1 MNPEKN
7 TLIKKGSRYIR
18 RDSKRTITKV
28 VPINSIR
35 NNKINNIPDDKEAKN
50 NLSQLS
56 TYMLRS
62 VIVKRNAPNTE
73 SFNKSTG
80 KITVST
86 ANKKEKLNHTMFQ
99 SDQRLNKN
107 NQPRTPLVS
116 SLRNKITGI
125 SVINSSKRNVQTP
138 QVNYN
143 NNKDY
148 IKVNNLTYYIRCPY
162 CNHELN
168 QDPKI
173 EKTHYKKICI
183 ENKENINTNNELNN
197 NIKYETDRKYGIKRK
212 IKEEKSEFR
221 NFYINE
227 QGVIVFKQNDRPISS
242 IKIINSKPNLTK
254 YSSELKVFGK
264 KKNIGIYEPPAPTKK
279 VFVRPIKI

>member
-125 SVINSSKRNVQTP
+125 SVINNYSRRNVQTP
-138 QVNYN
+138 QVNN
-143 NNKDY
+143 NINKDK
-148 IKVNNLTYYIRCPY
+148 IKINNLTYYIRCPY
-162 CNHELN
+162 CKHELH
-168 QDPKI
+168 QEPKI
-173 EKTHYKKICI
+173 EKTHYIKYSI
-183 ENKENINTNNELNN
+183 ENKENINNNEIN
-197 NIKYETDRKYGIKRK
+197 NIKFETDRKYGVKRK